1 MMASDLFSLVEFKN
15 DGQYGTRSLI
25 FCGLGGIFVSLGNG
39 LGFGSLNLTL
49 KILFETEGSLVLVS
63 ELWVLE
69 IN

>member
-1 MMASDLFSLVEFKN
+1 MQDLYFARRWSRFRIFEFK
-15 DGQYGTRSLI
+15 
-25 FCGLGGIFVSLGNG
+25 
-39 LGFGSLNLTL
+39 L